1 MARRLSVHLS
11 CFLLACGAF
20 AGAHAAELGDARV
33 GSHIGQQLVADI
45 ELTALDDPAHA
56 VQVRLASPDVYRGA
70 TVDMPAVLASL
81 NMGVMRRDGRQ
92 FLHVTSLTPVQADHL
107 HLFVELGD
115 GGRRTVRLA
124 TLWFTPDPTPPAPAP
139 APLVVEPPP
148 LALPLTKAPAPTPVK
163 MTRAPVA
170 QACPRQP
177 VAGADPV
184 CAALDG
190 KSAELRAEVA
200 KLEEKVKV
208 LQAAAQSRAVTA
220 PKAAPVPTKTA
231 AVPAKA
237 VPARAQPAAV
247 PVKAVPV
254 RVGTA
259 AVPAKAVPAHARAV
273 AVAARA
279 LQPQQ
284 VSAAVVKPEAVAS
297 SEKPAKPGPV
307 AAPGGMPWGWIG
319 AGGVAV
325 FFAVGAFRLWR
336 RQRERRR
343 MYAKL
348 KARAGGTLPA
358 EPTMG

>member
-139 APLVVEPPP
+139 APVPAEPAPPP
-148 LALPLTKAPAPTPVK
+148 LAAWPVAKTPPPAPLRIA
-163 MTRAPVA
+163 RAPVA
-170 QACPRQP
+170 AACPRQP
-177 VAGADPV
+177 SPQPDPV

-190 KSAELRAEVA
+190 KSATLRAQIA
-200 KLEEKVKV
+200 RLEEKVKV
-208 LQAAAQSRAVTA
+208 LQTAAQSRVVA
-220 PKAAPVPTKTA
+220 PPKPAPVVAKPVPPRPVVPAPRKLEPVPKKESPVKVAPVKTA
-231 AVPAKA
+231 
-237 VPARAQPAAV
+237 QAA
-247 PVKAVPV
+247 
-254 RVGTA
+254 
-259 AVPAKAVPAHARAV
+259 
-273 AVAARA
+273 
-279 LQPQQ
+279 
-284 VSAAVVKPEAVAS
+284 SA
-297 SEKPAKPGPV
+297 
-307 AAPGGMPWGWIG
+307 MPWGWIG
-319 AGGVAV
+319 SGGVAV
-325 FFAVGAFRLWR
+325 FAAVGAFRLWR

-348 KARAGGTLPA
+348 KARAGGTLTA
-358 EPTMG
+358 EPGLG